1 LKLIIGLG
9 NPSNKYEY
17 TRHNVGFD
25 VIDLFRH
32 ELRLGKT
39 FRKEHHSLVIE
50 GQLES
55 NRLLLAKP
63 QTFMNS
69 SGVAVQALVLDY
81 EIALEDIIVIYD
93 DLNLEFG
100 ILRVRRS
107 GSAGGHKGVKSI
119 IESLG
124 NQSFPRIRIGIG
136 QPSQDT
142 EVIDYVLSRFS
153 SKEREEIEKAE
164 QSAVEALKIMILEG
178 VEPAMNKFNIRQS
191 SIPRSL

>member
-1 LKLIIGLG
+1 MKLIVGLG
-9 NPSNKYEY
+9 NPSNKFEY

-32 ELRLGKT
+32 ELQLGKN

-69 SGVAVQALVLDY
+69 SGIAVQALVLDY
-81 EIALEDIIVIYD
+81 EIPLEDIIVIYD
-93 DLNLEFG
+93 DLNLELG
-100 ILRVRRS
+100 LLRIRRS

-142 EVIDYVLSRFS
+142 EVIDYVLSRFT

-178 VEPAMNKFNIRQS
+178 VEPAMNKFNTRQKDKES
-191 SIPRSL
+191 

>member
-1 LKLIIGLG
+1 LKLIVGLG

-25 VIDLFRH
+25 VIDLFRY
-32 ELRLGKT
+32 ELQLGKN

-69 SGVAVQALVLDY
+69 SGIAVQDLALDY
-81 EIALEDIIVIYD
+81 EIPLEDIIVIYD

-100 ILRVRRS
+100 FLRIRRS

-124 NQSFPRIRIGIG
+124 SQSFPRIRIGIG

-142 EVIDYVLSRFS
+142 EVIDYVLSRFT

-178 VEPAMNKFNIRQS
+178 VEPAMNKFNTRQ
-191 SIPRSL
+191 I

>member
-1 LKLIIGLG
+1 MKLIVGLG

-32 ELRLGKT
+32 ELQLGKN

-69 SGVAVQALVLDY
+69 SGIAVQALVLDY
-81 EIALEDIIVIYD
+81 EIPLEDIIVIYD

-100 ILRVRRS
+100 FLRVRRS

-142 EVIDYVLSRFS
+142 EVIDYVLSRFTS
-153 SKEREEIEKAE
+153 NEREEIEKAE

-178 VEPAMNKFNIRQS
+178 VEPAMNKFNTRQ
-191 SIPRSL
+191 I

>member
-1 LKLIIGLG
+1 LKLVVGLG

-32 ELRLGKT
+32 ELRLGKD
-39 FRKEHHSLVIE
+39 FRKEHHSLVSE

-55 NRLLLAKP
+55 QSILLAKP

-69 SGVAVQALVLDY
+69 SGIAVHALVLDY
-81 EIALEDIIVIYD
+81 EIPLEDIIVIYD
-93 DLNLEFG
+93 DLNLELG
-100 ILRVRRS
+100 LLRVRRS

-124 NQSFPRIRIGIG
+124 SESFPRIRIGIG
-136 QPSQDT
+136 QPPQDM
-142 EVIDYVLSRFS
+142 EVIDYVLSKFTS
-153 SKEREEIEKAE
+153 EERDEIEKAE
-164 QSAVEALKIMILEG
+164 QTAIEALKIMILEG
-178 VEPAMNKFNIRQS
+178 VEPAMNKFNTRQKDKE
-191 SIPRSL
+191 

>member
-1 LKLIIGLG
+1 MKLVVGLG

-32 ELRLGKT
+32 ELRLGKD
-39 FRKEHHSLVIE
+39 FRKEHHSLVSE

-55 NRLLLAKP
+55 QSILLAKP

-69 SGVAVQALVLDY
+69 SGIAVHALVLDY
-81 EIALEDIIVIYD
+81 EIPLEDIIVIYD
-93 DLNLEFG
+93 DLNLELG
-100 ILRVRRS
+100 LLRVRRS

-124 NQSFPRIRIGIG
+124 SESFPRIRIGIG
-136 QPSQDT
+136 QPPQDM
-142 EVIDYVLSRFS
+142 EVIDYVLSKFTS
-153 SKEREEIEKAE
+153 EERDEIEKAE
-164 QSAVEALKIMILEG
+164 QTAIEALKIMILEG
-178 VEPAMNKFNIRQS
+178 VEPAMNKFNTRQKDKE
-191 SIPRSL
+191 